1 VALGPFGRGSLSQTN
16 FSIHLQSTFFS
27 LVKKIAIYGS
37 FSQKMNEI
45 LNVIENIIENDFLFW
60 DVHLF

>member
-1 VALGPFGRGSLSQTN
+1 MKE
-16 FSIHLQSTFFS
+16 S
-27 LVKKIAIYGS
+27 LVDENFAHFWIENWKCMKHLEI
-37 FSQKMNEI
+37 MNEI

>member
-1 VALGPFGRGSLSQTN
+1 LSQTN

>member
-1 VALGPFGRGSLSQTN
+1 MALSPFARGSWSQTI
-16 FSIHLQSTFFS
+16 FSIHFQSIFFS

-45 LNVIENIIENDFLFW
+45 LKVIENIIENDFLFW